1 MPVFSKS
8 KIERIQSRQTE
19 KKHTILIVDDE
30 MANLRA
36 LESLLNRHYTV
47 LTAANGVAAL
57 QAIQGDWQG
66 REIHLII
73 SDHRMPEMSGIVFL
87 QEVRDL
93 LPRSIRILLTAFKD
107 VQVILESINRA
118 QIFKYILKPYDRDDL
133 LITIERA
140 LELYDTQLELERY
153 RLSLEEQVAQR
164 TRALVHQAKYSAL
177 GSMILGMADRLRN
190 PLNFV
195 DGLSRVSLELLEEW
209 RRETGGQ
216 DTEPMVQQIEENLAM
231 ILKHGGRLNAMVEGM
246 MRLSRED
253 VTTSQEAVELGGLL
267 TEHADLA
274 CHKLHALD
282 PHFEVVMTSSFD
294 PRCAIIEVE
303 VQSFSRALNA
313 IFSNAV
319 ESMQDKIAT
328 APDYAPELTVRTL
341 LSAESVIVLIRDN
354 GMGAT
359 AEALPRLCEHFF
371 TSKSSER
378 GHVGLGLTMASDFI
392 RSQGGDL
399 RFTSQPGEFFEVA
412 VHFPLKVLELTSP

>member
-1 MPVFSKS
+1 MPIFSKS
-8 KIERIQSRQTE
+8 KIESLQSRQTE
-19 KKHTILIVDDE
+19 KKHTILVVDDE

-36 LESLLNRHYTV
+36 LESLLSRQYTV
-47 LTAANGVAAL
+47 LTAANGIAAL

-153 RLSLEEQVAQR
+153 RVSLEEQVAQR
-164 TRALVHQAKYSAL
+164 TRALVQQAKYSAS

-195 DGLSRVSLELLEEW
+195 DGLSRVSLEMLEEW
-209 RRETGGQ
+209 RREPGSH
-216 DTEPMVQQIEENLAM
+216 EAELLALQIKENLEM
-231 ILKHGGRLNAMVEGM
+231 ILKHGSRLNAMVEGM
-246 MRLSRED
+246 MMLSREG
-253 VTTSQEAVELGGLL
+253 VTGTQAVELAGLL
-267 TEHADLA
+267 SEHADLA

-282 PHFEVVMTSSFD
+282 PQFEVLLRCEFD
-294 PRCAIIEVE
+294 PSCAIIEVE

-319 ESMQDKIAT
+319 ESMQDKIT
-328 APDYAPELTVRTL
+328 ASRDYAPTLTVRTVRA
-341 LSAESVIVLIRDN
+341 AEGVMVLIRDN
-354 GMGAT
+354 GMGA
-359 AEALPRLCEHFF
+359 AEEALPRLCEHFY

-392 RSQGGDL
+392 RGQGGDL
-399 RFTSQPGEFFEVA
+399 RLAAHPGEFFEVTIL
-412 VHFPLKVLELTSP
+412 FPLKVLELTSH